1 MQPPPETSPTSLG
14 LLISGS
20 TALKG
25 VVEASSLNNKDK
37 VSRAVEQ
44 TKTFHQCRTRM
55 VLRKPLEILKQGMM
69 RLPRMPCTKRSQE
82 VPVLFREPYVHD
94 GHRPPHQPWHHY
106 LLSLFQIHNEV
117 MNAWTHLIPFSIL
130 LYNVFT
136 RTGELDFSADHTSW
150 ALLLLG
156 FGGCSFLFLSFAAH
170 LFQSHSEHA
179 HYMCFILD
187 YVGIAFYGFTAGLA
201 QFSICSDPWFSRVF
215 KPVFFPPVG
224 SERLLHVYLLFVR
237 EGQVQPTL
245 STHALGTADK
255 RHWQHVCSVHVS
267 RPARVMMDHA
277 RNSMDTVSWMHV
289 AHTAFFMTGVFFYTS
304 NVPHRFQPGMF
315 DIVGHGHQLFHVAMA
330 TMAIIQFE
338 TVFRDLQSGRHF
350 LLSRPSVTSI
360 TVQATVVLLCC
371 VVSTLTMAA
380 KVRRKLK
387 NKVQ

>member
-44 TKTFHQCRTRM
+44 TKTFHQWTRM
-55 VLRKPLEILKQGMM
+55 VLRKPLEILKQAMM
-69 RLPRMPCTKRSQE
+69 RLPRMPCTKRSEE

-94 GHRPPHQPWHHY
+94 GYRPPHQPWHYY

-215 KPVFFPPVG
+215 KPVFFPLLVVSGCYTCICCSYGKVRFNRPYPPMRWVLQISAIGSMYVLSMSPV
-224 SERLLHVYLLFVR
+224 LH
-237 EGQVQPTL
+237 
-245 STHALGTADK
+245 
-255 RHWQHVCSVHVS
+255 
-267 RPARVMMDHA
+267 RVMMDHT